1 MAANHKLTGV
11 LQGRMIA
18 GTQNSGGSL
27 TVTFTDG
34 SRMTVKTAGS
44 SNSASTGGTVRAA
57 RQEGTTLTL
66 EMDAGSAL
74 SVTTAG
80 ATSSIIVRNS
90 GGAMEYSD

>member
-11 LQGRMIA
+11 LQGRTIV
-18 GTQNSGGSL
+18 GTQNSGDSL

-34 SRMTVKTAGS
+34 ARMTVKTAGS

-66 EMDAGSAL
+66 EMDAGSSL

-80 ATSSIIVRNS
+80 VTSSIVVRNP